1 MNTKTLLSSLVI
13 ASLFLIS
20 CKKETATETPPVN
33 SSDTEVQAMVPETDT
48 TKTLSTAVEPTQP
61 NASGGNPN
69 TIMNTSPATA
79 MNPAHGL
86 AGHRCDIPVGAPL
99 NSPAP
104 QQASTAMPN
113 QAPAATPANATATT
127 APGMNPPHGQ
137 VGHLCEIPV
146 GSPLPQS

>member
-13 ASLFLIS
+13 ASLFLVS
-20 CKKETATETPPVN
+20 CKKETTAAAPQVN
-33 SSDTEVQAMVPETDT
+33 SSDTEVQTTAPETDT
-48 TKTLSTAVEPTQP
+48 TKTLNTAVEPTQA

-104 QQASTAMPN
+104 QQASTSVMTN
-113 QAPAATPANATATT
+113 QAPANATATT

-137 VGHLCEIPV
+137 LGHLCEIAV
-146 GSPLPQS
+146 GAPLPQS

>member
-13 ASLFLIS
+13 ASLFLVS
-20 CKKETATETPPVN
+20 CKKETTAAAPQVN
-33 SSDTEVQAMVPETDT
+33 SSDTEVQTTAPETDT
-48 TKTLSTAVEPTQP
+48 TKTLNTAVVPTQA

-104 QQASTAMPN
+104 QQASTSVMN
-113 QAPAATPANATATT
+113 NSAPSNNATATT

-137 VGHLCEIPV
+137 LGHLCEIAV
-146 GSPLPQS
+146 GAPLPQS